1 MSVAVPVLYFC
12 ISEKSERSECTLY
25 RQDIIPGENV
35 PVLICAGLAPTI
47 LGYHHRRRLQRELIR
62 NISKTK

>member
-1 MSVAVPVLYFC
+1 M
-12 ISEKSERSECTLY
+12 Y

-47 LGYHHRRRLQRELIR
+47 LGYYHRRRLQRELIR